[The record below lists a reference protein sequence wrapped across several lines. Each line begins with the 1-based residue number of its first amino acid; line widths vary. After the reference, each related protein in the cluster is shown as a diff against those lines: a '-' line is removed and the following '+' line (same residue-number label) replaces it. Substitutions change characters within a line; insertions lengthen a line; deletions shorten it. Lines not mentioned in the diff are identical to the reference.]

1 MPREPVGDIRWG
13 VQSGYVEREVEEPG
27 GGGVRTAPSGAGGE
41 CEVWEWY
48 VAGTK
53 YREDVGVEKRWK
65 VVEEVERG
73 WG

>member
-41 CEVWEWY
+41 CEVWVWY
-48 VAGTK
+48 VL
-53 YREDVGVEKRWK
+53 EDVERRWGGR
-65 VVEEVERG
+65 E
-73 WG
+73 W